1 MKSNREQR
9 RSNVKL
15 IPGLP
20 YDPGTRVPHVEGETA
35 KMKPQ
40 REGHKKAGQAHWRR
54 NPHLD

>member
-1 MKSNREQR
+1 MNREQR
-9 RSNVKL
+9 RSNVKPV
-15 IPGLP
+15 PGLP
-20 YDPGTRVPHVEGETA
+20 NDTGIRVPHVEGETA